1 MFGIYENFPEIH
13 QGIARFSHAIS
24 AKKLQRVLIQSLY
37 KIDRNNDG
45 PNLPEFTRYNIEV
58 ELELGIADGLT
69 FNYIDKEMSR
79 DCQERIRRKPFPM
92 LDFICIVRYYAV
104 QKKRRSP
111 LRFDYYMLR
120 FSFSENE
127 VELQV
132 YHERGTRRLP
142 IDELVN
148 FLTERINR
156 GLARKKLS
164 PLKTTYMRAP

>member
-1 MFGIYENFPEIH
+1 LFGIYENFPEIY
-13 QGIARFSHAIS
+13 QGIARFSHATS

-37 KIDRNNDG
+37 KINRDNEG
-45 PNLPEFTRYNIEV
+45 PNLPEFTQYNIEV

-79 DCQERIRRKPFPM
+79 DCQERIRKRAFPT
-92 LDFICIVRYYAV
+92 LDFLCIVRYYAV

-111 LRFDYYMLR
+111 LRFDYHMLR

-142 IDELVN
+142 IYELVN
-148 FLTERINR
+148 LLTERINR

-164 PLKTTYMRAP
+164 PLEMSHMRAP